1 MTEGIPTEKAFSC
14 EAFPESFFFFFAQIS
29 VTQRVSPSK
38 PPTLI
43 SPGSLALDPSFM
55 DALILRSQRLPA
67 PVETV

>member
-14 EAFPESFFFFFAQIS
+14 EAFPESFFFFAQIS
-29 VTQRVSPSK
+29 NVTQRVSPSK
-38 PPTLI
+38 PPSLI
-43 SPGSLALDPSFM
+43 SPGSLALVPSFM